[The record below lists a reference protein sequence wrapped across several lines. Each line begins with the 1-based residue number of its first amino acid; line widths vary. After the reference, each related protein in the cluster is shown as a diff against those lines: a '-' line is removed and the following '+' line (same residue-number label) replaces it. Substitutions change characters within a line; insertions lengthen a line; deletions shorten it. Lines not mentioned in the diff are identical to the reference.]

1 MFNTKTKIMKT
12 LNEKIQALKE
22 GTKYNMPL
30 ISSKGKIYRVTEK
43 AIQLNCVNNGM
54 VWIPKSQIADIDTV
68 TNEITLSTWIENKIN
83 SAPQCSG
90 GAY

>member
-1 MFNTKTKIMKT
+1 MKS

-30 ISSKGKIYRVTEK
+30 ISSKGKLYRVTEK

-54 VWIPKSQIADIDTV
+54 VWIPKSQIVDIDEV
-68 TNEITLSTWIENKIN
+68 TTEITLSTWIENKIN
-83 SAPQCSG
+83 AAPTNSG

>member
-1 MFNTKTKIMKT
+1 MKN

-30 ISSKGKIYRVTEK
+30 ISSKGKLYRVTEK

-54 VWIPKSQIADIDTV
+54 VWIPKSQIVNIDEV
-68 TNEITLSTWIENKIN
+68 TTEITLSTWIENKIN
-83 SAPQCSG
+83 AAPTNSGSA
-90 GAY
+90 Y

>member
-1 MFNTKTKIMKT
+1 MKN

-30 ISSKGKIYRVTEK
+30 ISSKGKLYRVTEK
-43 AIQLNCVNNGM
+43 AIQINCVNNGM
-54 VWIPKSQIADIDTV
+54 VWIPKSQIVDIDEV
-68 TNEITLSTWIENKIN
+68 TTEITLSTWIENKIN
-83 SAPQCSG
+83 AAPTNSG